1 MPSIQD
7 ILDLGR
13 VMPVIVIDD
22 SSKAVGLANALLE
35 GGIRTIEITLRTN
48 AALDAIRAV
57 ANECPISPL
66 VLAQSLHQHWRRPRQ
81 RRSSFAVS
89 PGTTE
94 SVIKGCE
101 DGSATATWSSHR
113 FRNPVFAGSGFNAVK
128 FFPASAAGGPNFIKS
143 LISRCRLS
151 GYAQL
156 VALRSPALLTGWR
169 WLMCPALAAAGLHHK
184 PPFLREILTQ
194 SQVTPELLQH
204 SRATTVLTGRVIPR
218 KTSPRVK
225 AANRSP
231 SRQMS

>member
-57 ANECPISPL
+57 ANECPDITIGAGTVTSPA
-66 VLAQSLHQHWRRPRQ
+66 LAAAAAAAGA
-81 RRSSFAVS
+81 SFAVS

-94 SVIKGCE
+94 NVIKGCE
-101 DGSATATWSSHR
+101 DAALPLLPGAATVSEILSLQEA
-113 FRNPVFAGSGFNAVK
+113 GFNAVK

-143 LISRCRLS
+143 LISPMPSIRVC
-151 GYAQL
+151 
-156 VALRSPALLTGWR
+156 PTGGITLASAPD
-169 WLMCPALAAAGLHHK
+169 WLALANVPCVGGSWIAPQAAISAGD
-184 PPFLREILTQ
+184 FDTITGNA
-194 SQVTPELLQH
+194 
-204 SRATTVLTGRVIPR
+204 RA
-218 KTSPRVK
+218 
-225 AANRSP
+225 AAAL
-231 SRQMS
+231 

>member
-57 ANECPISPL
+57 ANECPDITIGAGTVTSPA
-66 VLAQSLHQHWRRPRQ
+66 LAAAAAAAGA
-81 RRSSFAVS
+81 SFAVS

-94 SVIKGCE
+94 NVIKGCE
-101 DGSATATWSSHR
+101 DAALPLLPGAATVSEILSLQEA
-113 FRNPVFAGSGFNAVK
+113 GFNAVK

-143 LISRCRLS
+143 LISPMPSIRVCPTGGITLAS
-151 GYAQL
+151 APDWL
-156 VALRSPALLTGWR
+156 ALTNVPCVGGSWIAPQETISAGDFDTITGNAR
-169 WLMCPALAAAGLHHK
+169 AAAAL
-184 PPFLREILTQ
+184 
-194 SQVTPELLQH
+194 
-204 SRATTVLTGRVIPR
+204 
-218 KTSPRVK
+218 
-225 AANRSP
+225 
-231 SRQMS
+231 